1 MCTRSGLYVPAQ
13 LWTPYFPHTPQPC
26 RGSSSVR
33 SVMAADC
40 HLGALLLRSLLVS
53 WPDRCHYVMSEV
65 AKGTDGSCCPQKVS
79 SDPHCR
85 SSGALGTGPRAERF
99 SCRAVMAAAGAE
111 ALLSSSGKRDQLISF
126 TDLWKYF
133 ISCLQRN
140 FLSQIVSGR
149 MCFHSVKIWRSCPP
163 LLEIVLVALKPEEL
177 WQPPPGEDVP
187 P

>member
-1 MCTRSGLYVPAQ
+1 MRSGLYVPAQ

-33 SVMAADC
+33 SVMAADR
-40 HLGALLLRSLLVS
+40 HLGALILRSLLVS

-163 LLEIVLVALKPEEL
+163 LLEIALVALKPEEL

>member
-1 MCTRSGLYVPAQ
+1 MRSGLYVPAQ

-33 SVMAADC
+33 SVMAADR
-40 HLGALLLRSLLVS
+40 HLGALILRSLLVS

-65 AKGTDGSCCPQKVS
+65 AKGTDGSCYPQKVS
-79 SDPHCR
+79 SDPHCC

-126 TDLWKYF
+126 TDL
-133 ISCLQRN
+133 
-140 FLSQIVSGR
+140 
-149 MCFHSVKIWRSCPP
+149 
-163 LLEIVLVALKPEEL
+163 
-177 WQPPPGEDVP
+177 
-187 P
+187 